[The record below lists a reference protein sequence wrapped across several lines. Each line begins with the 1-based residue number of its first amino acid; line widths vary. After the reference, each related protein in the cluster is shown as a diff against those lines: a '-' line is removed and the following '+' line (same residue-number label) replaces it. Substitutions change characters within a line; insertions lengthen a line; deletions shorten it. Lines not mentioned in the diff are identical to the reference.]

1 MRKRAAPLVLLLLAA
16 STVLFGY
23 AATSHAAGPVTL
35 RVPAAK
41 AANGKVV
48 NVRIELAAAPE
59 APGVGALQFALL
71 YDPQIIEPQ
80 DAVAG
85 SAAARASVQSST
97 SAPGRLGLSLVT
109 TENITNAGEVV
120 VVHFK
125 VLGKKG
131 QTSTLELDGAKAWQG
146 DVNLFDIR
154 VATQPG
160 VFTVAS
166 PSAFPWWIV
175 VAVAVGF
182 LIVIVVVRR
191 RNRQE
196 AAKAPPT
203 AESEGDYVYFQMP
216 TPVVARDGQQI
227 GNLQP
232 GQWYRAIRQDGQ
244 WLEVTDEAGLT
255 GWVDVSHAS
264 RQT

>member
-1 MRKRAAPLVLLLLAA
+1 VA
-16 STVLFGY
+16 SSVLFGY

-35 RVPAAK
+35 TVPAAK
-41 AANGKVV
+41 GANGKVV

-59 APGVGALQFALL
+59 APGVGALQFAVL
-71 YDPQIIEPQ
+71 YDPQILEPQ

-85 SAAARASVQSST
+85 SAAARAAVQSST

-109 TENITNAGEVV
+109 TDNITNAGEVV

-154 VATQPG
+154 VASQPG

-166 PSAFPWWIV
+166 PSAFPWWII
-175 VAVAVGF
+175 VAVGVGL
-182 LIVIVVVRR
+182 LIVIVAIVRR
-191 RNRQE
+191 RNRHT
-196 AAKAPPT
+196 AAPVPPV
-203 AESEGDYVYFQMP
+203 AGADGDYVYVQMP

-227 GNLQP
+227 GNLEP
-232 GQWYRAIRQDGQ
+232 GRWYRANRQDGQ

-255 GWVDVSHAS
+255 GWVDANHAS